1 MIRKLKVYGLS
12 CMLLVSSAAVL
23 AQNVDE
29 GKKFLYNE
37 RYTSAKDVFTKAY
50 SSNAKNADAAYWLG
64 QTQIAMGDTA
74 GAATTYQTA
83 LQANANSPLLMVGM
97 GHVELLQNK
106 ASDAKNRFET
116 AISLTKGKDADV
128 LNAIGRANV
137 DAKAGDVNYAI
148 EKLNLAAA
156 ADKKK
161 KNADIYLNLGDA
173 YRRVPDGAK
182 AQQAYENALMI
193 EPNNGKADFMI
204 GRLYQTQ
211 GKSQEAVYM
220 KYYNDAI
227 SKDAS
232 YAPVYAWLSEYYY
245 KRDINKAKEYL
256 DKYIAVADQDS
267 KNCYYQASYLYAS
280 GKFQDAVNKS
290 DECIK
295 AGGENPYASLYG
307 IKAYAYDKLGDSVNA
322 KSFFDTY
329 FQKQSADKI
338 GPSDYAAYAKTLLK
352 FPGNEELA
360 GQYVDKAVTMDT
372 VDANKLEYVNSIAN
386 GFIEAKN
393 YNEAAK
399 WYTRLLNV
407 KKDYGKVD
415 LYYAGY
421 NFYRGGNYVS
431 SDSIFKLYQA
441 KYPTDIFGWFMGARS
456 KEGIDTSGEEGLA
469 LADYQQVLAIADT
482 AVDKEKVKDNQI
494 KAYKYILAYNYNI
507 KKDVEAA
514 KAANEKIL
522 ELDPA
527 DAQALSNRDAFN
539 KAAAKKTTTTTTT
552 KSTTTTT
559 KKPPVKKP

>member
-1 MIRKLKVYGLS
+1 MIRKLKVYCLS
-12 CMLLVSSAAVL
+12 FVLLSNTTALL
-23 AQNVDE
+23 AQNIDE

-37 RYTSAKDVFTKAY
+37 RYTSAKDVFTKLN
-50 SSNAKNADAAYWLG
+50 SGKNADAAYWLG
-64 QTQIAMGDTA
+64 QTQIEMGDTT
-74 GAATTYQTA
+74 GAMTTYQAA

-97 GHVELLQNK
+97 GHIELLQNK
-106 ASDAKNRFET
+106 ANDAKNRFET
-116 AISLTKGKDADV
+116 GISLSKGKDADV

-137 DAKAGDVNYAI
+137 DAKGGDVNYGI

-156 ADKKK
+156 KDK

-173 YRRVPDGAK
+173 YRKLNDGAK
-182 AQQAYENALMI
+182 AQQAYENALLI
-193 EPNNGKADFMI
+193 QPNNAKANFMI
-204 GRLYQTQ
+204 GRIYQTQ
-211 GKSQEAVYM
+211 GISQEAVYM
-220 KYYNDAI
+220 KYYNEAI
-227 SKDAS
+227 AKDAS

-280 GKFQDAVNKS
+280 GKFQDAVTKA
-290 DECIK
+290 DQCIA

-322 KSFFDTY
+322 KAFFDTY

-352 FPGNEELA
+352 FPGSEELA
-360 GQYVDKAVTMDT
+360 GQYVDKAISMDT

-456 KEGIDTSGEEGLA
+456 KEGLDTSGAQGLA

-482 AVDKEKVKDNQI
+482 AVDKEKVKANQI
-494 KAYKYILAYNYNI
+494 TAYKYMLAYNYNI
-507 KKDVEAA
+507 KKDIEAA

-522 ELDPA
+522 ELDPN
-527 DAQALSNRDAFN
+527 DPQATANKDAFT
-539 KAAAKKTTTTTTT
+539 KAAQKKTATTTTT
-552 KSTTTTT
+552 KSTTTT

>member
-1 MIRKLKVYGLS
+1 MIRKLKVYCLS
-12 CMLLVSSAAVL
+12 FVLLSNTTALL
-23 AQNVDE
+23 AQNIDE

-37 RYTSAKDVFTKAY
+37 RYTSAKDVFTKLN
-50 SSNAKNADAAYWLG
+50 SGKNADAAYWLG
-64 QTQIAMGDTA
+64 QTQIEMGDTT
-74 GAATTYQTA
+74 GAMTTYQAA

-97 GHVELLQNK
+97 GHIELLQNK
-106 ASDAKNRFET
+106 ANDAKNRFET
-116 AISLTKGKDADV
+116 GISLSKGKDADV

-137 DAKAGDVNYAI
+137 DAKGGDVNYGI

-156 ADKKK
+156 KDK

-173 YRRVPDGAK
+173 YRKLNDGAK
-182 AQQAYENALMI
+182 AQQAYENALLI
-193 EPNNGKADFMI
+193 QPNNAKANFMI
-204 GRLYQTQ
+204 GRIYQTQ
-211 GKSQEAVYM
+211 GISQEAVYM
-220 KYYNDAI
+220 KYYNEAI
-227 SKDAS
+227 AKDAS

-280 GKFQDAVNKS
+280 GKFQDAVTKA
-290 DECIK
+290 DQCIA

-322 KSFFDTY
+322 KAFFDTY

-352 FPGNEELA
+352 FPGSEELA
-360 GQYVDKAVTMDT
+360 GQYVDKAISMDT

-456 KEGIDTSGEEGLA
+456 KEGLDTSGAQGLA

-482 AVDKEKVKDNQI
+482 AVDKEKVKANQI
-494 KAYKYILAYNYNI
+494 TAYKYMLAYNYNI
-507 KKDVEAA
+507 KKDIEAA

-522 ELDPA
+522 ELDPN
-527 DAQALSNRDAFN
+527 DPQATANKDAFT
-539 KAAAKKTTTTTTT
+539 KAAQKKTATTTTTN
-552 KSTTTTT
+552 STTTT

>member
-1 MIRKLKVYGLS
+1 
-12 CMLLVSSAAVL
+12 L
-23 AQNVDE
+23 A
-29 GKKFLYNE
+29 
-37 RYTSAKDVFTKAY
+37 
-50 SSNAKNADAAYWLG
+50 W
-64 QTQIAMGDTA
+64 
-74 GAATTYQTA
+74 
-83 LQANANSPLLMVGM
+83 

-106 ASDAKNRFET
+106 VSDAKNRFET
-116 AISLTKGKDADV
+116 AISLSKGKDIDV
-128 LNAIGRANV
+128 LNAIGKANV
-137 DAKAGDVNYAI
+137 DSKTGDVNYAI
-148 EKLNLAAA
+148 EKLTAAQA
-156 ADKKK
+156 LDKKR
-161 KNADIYLNLGDA
+161 KNVDIYVNLGDA
-173 YRRVPDGAK
+173 YRKVPDGAK

-193 EPNNGKADFMI
+193 QPNNAEASFMI

-211 GKSQEAVYM
+211 GVSQEPVYM
-220 KYYNDAI
+220 RYFNDAI
-227 SKDAS
+227 AKDAS

-256 DKYIAVADQDS
+256 DKYISVADQDS

-280 GKFQDAVNKS
+280 GKFQDAVTKS

-295 AGGENPYASLYG
+295 AGGEDPYPSLYG
-307 IKAYAYDKLGDSVNA
+307 IKAYAYDKLGDSINA

-329 FQKQSADKI
+329 FQKQNPDKI
-338 GPSDYAAYAKTLLK
+338 GPSDYAAYAKVLLK
-352 FPGNEELA
+352 IPGNEELA
-360 GQYVDKAVTMDT
+360 GQYVDKAITMDT
-372 VDANKLEYVNSIAN
+372 VDANKLEYVTSIAN
-386 GFIEAKN
+386 GFIDAQN

-421 NFYRGGNYVS
+421 NFYRGGNYAS

-456 KEGIDTSGEEGLA
+456 KEGIDTSGAEGLA
-469 LADYQQVLAIADT
+469 LPDYQQVLAIADT

-494 KAYKYILAYNYNI
+494 RAYKYILAYNYNI

-527 DAQALSNRDAFN
+527 DEQALSNKDAFN
-539 KAAAKKTTTTTTT
+539 KASAKKSNTTST
-552 KSTTTTT
+552 KTTTTT